1 MFKPAENFL
10 NSVKTKALDLSK
22 KSSKDTEKFNEIED
36 PSVPHNV
43 ATSQIHENYETKW
56 HIPVLDIDM
65 PCALYP
71 SSTEG
76 KYHLYIDAPMSWE
89 DYQRLLVVLA
99 SVGIIE
105 SGFANA
111 SIAEGYSAVRLPW
124 VKKGDEPLPVL
135 EEVAAM
141 TETDKELVKEI
152 LAVANRQ
159 VEDEMVEGLV

>member
-1 MFKPAENFL
+1 MSIFKPAENFI
-10 NSVKTKALDLSK
+10 SKVKTKALDLSK
-22 KSSKDTEKFNEIED
+22 KSSKDMDKFNEIED

-43 ATSQIHENYETKW
+43 ATSLMYKSGDY

-76 KYHLYIDAPMSWE
+76 KYHLYIDCPLTWE
-89 DYQRLLVVLA
+89 EYKKLLDVMA
-99 SVGIIE
+99 EVGIIE

-111 SIAEGYSAVRLPW
+111 SIAKGYTAVRLPW

-141 TETDKELVKEI
+141 SESDKEFVEEI
-152 LAVANRQ
+152 LAVANKQ
-159 VEDEMVEGLV
+159 VEDEMVEGMV